1 MFKKLYILIFI
12 FISSI
17 SFSTSLNA
25 QSDIAVIDVVTLLK
39 DSKAAVS
46 MRDQLNEI
54 AKKYTEQ
61 EKKKAGDIRKKEE
74 ELLRQKKTL
83 TPEAFSD
90 RKNAFEKNVI
100 EFNKDRDAK
109 RKALSKAERD
119 SITKIEEVVE
129 KVVQEIQKTD
139 NITIVV
145 RKSAVI
151 LSDPS
156 IDITSKVVEALNKEI
171 STIDVKV
178 TP

>member
-1 MFKKLYILIFI
+1 MIKKLYILIFL
-12 FISSI
+12 FVFSI
-17 SFSTSLNA
+17 SFSTTLNA
-25 QSDIAVIDVVTLLK
+25 QPTIAVIDVVTLLK
-39 DSKAAVS
+39 ESKAAKS
-46 MRDQLNEI
+46 MKDQLNEV

-61 EKKKAGDIRKKEE
+61 EKKKAEDIRKKEE

-90 RKNAFEKNVI
+90 RKNAFEKIVI

-109 RKALSKAERD
+109 RKALSKAEIN
-119 SITKIEEVVE
+119 SIQKIEEVVE
-129 KVVQEIQKTD
+129 QVVQEIQKND

-156 IDITSKVVEALNKEI
+156 IDITSQVVEKLNKQI

>member
-129 KVVQEIQKTD
+129 KVVQEIQKKD

-171 STIDVKV
+171 SSIDVKV

>member
-171 STIDVKV
+171 SSIDVKV

>member
-129 KVVQEIQKTD
+129 KVVQEIQKKD

>member
-109 RKALSKAERD
+109 RQALSKAERA
-119 SITKIEEVVE
+119 SINKIEDVVE
-129 KVVQEIQKTD
+129 NDEK
-139 NITIVV
+139 NI
-145 RKSAVI
+145 
-151 LSDPS
+151 
-156 IDITSKVVEALNKEI
+156 KEE
-171 STIDVKV
+171 SE
-178 TP
+178 

>member
-39 DSKAAVS
+39 DSKAAIS

-129 KVVQEIQKTD
+129 KVVQEIQKKD

-171 STIDVKV
+171 SSIDVKV

>member
-1 MFKKLYILIFI
+1 MIKKLYILIFL
-12 FISSI
+12 FVFSI
-17 SFSTSLNA
+17 SFSTTLNA
-25 QSDIAVIDVVTLLK
+25 QPTIAVIDVVTLLK
-39 DSKAAVS
+39 ESKAAKS
-46 MRDQLNEI
+46 MKDQLNEV

-61 EKKKAGDIRKKEE
+61 EKKKADDIRKKEE

-90 RKNAFEKNVI
+90 RKNAFEKIVI

-109 RKALSKAERD
+109 RKALSKAEIN
-119 SITKIEEVVE
+119 SIQKIEEVVE
-129 KVVQEIQKTD
+129 QVVQEIQKND

-156 IDITSKVVEALNKEI
+156 IDITSQVVEKLNKQI

>member
-46 MRDQLNEI
+46 MRDHLNEI

-129 KVVQEIQKTD
+129 KVVQEIQKKD